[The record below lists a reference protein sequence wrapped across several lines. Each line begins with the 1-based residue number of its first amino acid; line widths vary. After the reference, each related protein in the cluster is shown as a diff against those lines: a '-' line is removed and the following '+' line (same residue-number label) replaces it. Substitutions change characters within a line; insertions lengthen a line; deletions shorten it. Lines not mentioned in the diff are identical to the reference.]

1 MDKHKISISFKA
13 ERLHIYNYLKN
24 TEGIKDN
31 ISAYICNLIEKDMQ
45 NTPTSALEEQVK
57 ALLQKLIGNVALES
71 LSSTISSNEDN
82 VVSTEDIDL
91 INHLF

>member
-1 MDKHKISISFKA
+1 MDMHKISISFKA
-13 ERLHIYNYLKN
+13 DRLHIYNYLKS

-71 LSSTISSNEDN
+71 LASTISSNEDN